1 MMISK
6 RHITTAKKKLYFIL
20 RPLKRFLVDTE
31 FRKRA
36 MYAKYTEKKP
46 VNNRIIFYEAYHG
59 QSMTGNPYAV
69 FKYLIDHNDYQNC
82 LHVWAIADKSQIQDD
97 YKTRRNVIFVKYRSA
112 AYIKCLAVAKYLIN
126 DTTFPYYFHKRKEQI
141 YANIWHGTPLKK
153 MGIDIPVRGLSDH
166 KNIQKNFLFS
176 NYMVSPNR
184 FTAETLLKSHDV
196 YSLYNGSILDT
207 GYPRGDLM
215 YQADQQKI
223 KALLSI
229 PEEKKIILYAPTW
242 RGRLG
247 EEVNESEALLQSVQE
262 IQQQAGENY
271 IVLLKSHYY
280 AYKFF
285 NQNQMGHLCVPNKLD
300 TNELLSIV
308 DMLITDYSSIFFE
321 YLPTKKPVIFFTY
334 DDADYLKERGTYIP
348 LEALPGPVCRT
359 LEEVIHAIQHSDE
372 EKEQYAAKYQ
382 HFLQT
387 YCYNDDGLATQRF
400 IETVFQGKPT
410 PHLSKIKND
419 KTKILLYPGGFLN
432 NGITSSVIN
441 LLNAID
447 YNQYDVTLIDYGNNT
462 KEEKQ
467 SNLSKINKNVKH
479 LFRVGSWNATLSE
492 WYRHNLVLQRGAYS
506 RFMQRVLPEQMY
518 KRELERITGGT
529 EFDIGIDFSGY
540 SPFWTSLIG
549 FGSFKKKSIFLHN
562 DMGMEIQ
569 KKVLDRYP
577 HRKNLK
583 VIFSLYDQFDKV
595 ISVSKL
601 TNEQNR
607 RQLSHILKA
616 PQEKMDF
623 VMNSIDYN
631 KILSLKQQAFQYE
644 FGEEHD
650 FTFLQLPKA
659 RQYPTPHA
667 QDINFINI
675 GRLGPEK
682 DQKKLISAFAPIAG
696 NHSNAK
702 LYIVGDGDL
711 REQLID
717 HTRKLG
723 LEDQVIFTGQL
734 ENPYLLLDQCD
745 CFVLSSNHEGQPMV
759 LLEALVLRKPII
771 VTDIPGSRSVV
782 GDGYGMVVDNSIE
795 GLRAGMEHFIQERR
809 IDAQKFD
816 YKKYSEDALAMFYEK
831 VCK

>member
-1 MMISK
+1 MISK
-6 RHITTAKKKLYFIL
+6 RHIKSAQRKLYFVL
-20 RPLKRFLVDTE
+20 SPLKQFLLDTE

-36 MYAKYTEKKP
+36 IYTKYIEKKP
-46 VNNRIIFYEAYHG
+46 VNNKIIFYEAYHG

-69 FKYLIDHNDYQNC
+69 FKYLIDNSEYQDY
-82 LHVWAIADKSQIQDD
+82 LHVWAINNKSEIHDE
-97 YKTRRNVIFVKYRSA
+97 YKTRRNVVFVKYRSA
-112 AYIKCLAVAKYLIN
+112 SYIKYLAVAKYLIN

-153 MGIDIPVRGLSDH
+153 MGVDIPVRGLSDH

-176 NYMVSPNR
+176 NYMVCPNM

-196 YSLYNGSILDT
+196 YSLYNGSILDS
-207 GYPRGDLM
+207 GYPRVDLM
-215 YQADQQKI
+215 YQADQKKI
-223 KALLSI
+223 KEFLSI
-229 PEEKKIILYAPTW
+229 PDEKKVILYAPTW
-242 RGRLG
+242 RGQLG
-247 EEVNESEALLQSVQE
+247 QEMNESEALLRSVQE
-262 IQQQAGENY
+262 IQQQVGDEY
-271 IVLLKSHYY
+271 FVLLKSHYY
-280 AYKFF
+280 AYKFL
-285 NQNQMGHLCVPNKLD
+285 NQKNMGHLCVPNKLD

-308 DMLITDYSSIFFE
+308 DILITDYSSIFFE
-321 YLPTKKPVIFFTY
+321 FLPTRKPVIFFTY
-334 DDADYLKERGTYIP
+334 DDAEYLKDRGTYIS
-348 LEALPGPVCRT
+348 LAELPGPICRT
-359 LEEVIHAIQHSDE
+359 LDEVIHSIQSSDE
-372 EKEQYAAKYQ
+372 VKVRFNANYLN
-382 HFLQT
+382 FLQKF
-387 YCYNDDGLATQRF
+387 CYNDDGNATSRF
-400 IETVFQGKPT
+400 IDSVFHNKPT

-419 KTKILLYPGGFLN
+419 KTKILMYPGGFLN

-447 YNQYDVTLIDYGNNT
+447 YDQYDVTLIDYGNNT

-467 SNLSKINKNVKH
+467 LNLSKINKNVKH

-492 WYRHNLVLQRGAYS
+492 WYRHSLVLQRGVYS
-506 RFMQRVLPEQMY
+506 GFMQKVLPGHMY

-549 FGSFKKKSIFLHN
+549 FGTFKKKSIFLHN

-607 RQLSHILKA
+607 KQLGHMLKN
-616 PQEKMDF
+616 PHEKMDF
-623 VMNSIDYN
+623 VINSIDYK
-631 KILSLKQQAFQYE
+631 KILSLKHQAFQYE

-650 FTFLQLPKA
+650 FSFLQD
-659 RQYPTPHA
+659 QESSHYPTPNA
-667 QDINFINI
+667 NDINFINI

-682 DQKKLISAFAPIAG
+682 DQQKLIKAFAPIAA
-696 NHSNAK
+696 NHPNVK

-711 REQLID
+711 KDLLMEQVHDL
-717 HTRKLG
+717 R
-723 LEDQVIFTGQL
+723 LEDQVIFTGQIQ
-734 ENPYLLLDQCD
+734 NPYLLLDQCD

-759 LLEALVLRKPII
+759 LLEALVLKKPII
-771 VTDIPGSRSVV
+771 VTDIPGSKSVV
-782 GDGYGMVVDNSIE
+782 GDGYGLIVDNSME
-795 GLRAGMEHFIQERR
+795 GLRAGMEHFIQERK
-809 IDAQKFD
+809 IEAQEFD
-816 YKKYSEDALAMFYEK
+816 YEKYSDDALTMFYEK